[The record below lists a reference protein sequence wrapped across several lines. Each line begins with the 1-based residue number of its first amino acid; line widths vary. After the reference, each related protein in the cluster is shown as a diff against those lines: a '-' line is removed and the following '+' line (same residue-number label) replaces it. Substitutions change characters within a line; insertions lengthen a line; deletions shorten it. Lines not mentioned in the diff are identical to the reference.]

1 MTTGNSAPCIL
12 LVEDDDIVRVIA
24 EETLAT
30 AGYVVVA
37 VTDGV
42 EAMAAM
48 SRVRPNLIVSDVRMP
63 RCDGF
68 ELLQWVRRHPDHE
81 WLPFIIVS
89 AKADT
94 SDLRAGMSL
103 GADDYVTKP
112 YLPDDLLST
121 VAVRLE
127 RAAKIEGYQRQ
138 MREFLA
144 GRLPHDLRSPLTG
157 IIGYTELMIAASEA
171 GEVIPP
177 EQLLKYARNLQLSG
191 RRLLRLAE
199 NLALWQE
206 LEKCLG
212 GAGNTNPP
220 ERSNFRISAADLN
233 RQLREC
239 AEHYGRGAEFISRLD
254 NAVVTVGS
262 RGLVEV
268 FRHLVDNAFKFSLPG
283 TMVEATGRI
292 QNGRYVFEVMDRGRG
307 MRPDVVA
314 SLQHPVVFGRTAH
327 DQRDIG
333 MGLVLVRGFAKISD
347 SQLELSP
354 NTPAAGITARLN
366 LPLAAEASEA
376 EVAPSPF
383 R

>member
-1 MTTGNSAPCIL
+1 MTADSNAACIL

-24 EETLAT
+24 EETLAS

-37 VTDGV
+37 VADGV
-42 EAMAAM
+42 EAMEAM
-48 SRVRPNLIVSDVRMP
+48 SRVRPHLIVSDVRMP

-68 ELLQWVRRHPDHE
+68 ELLQWVRRHPEHE

-112 YLPDDLLST
+112 YLPEDLLRT

-157 IIGYTELMIAASEA
+157 IIGYTELIIAASEA
-171 GEVIPP
+171 GETIPP

-199 NLALWQE
+199 NLALWSE

-212 GAGNTNPP
+212 TAGNTMPP
-220 ERSNFRISAADLN
+220 PRSDFRIAAGDLN

-239 AEHYGRGAEFISRLD
+239 AEHYGRGPEFISRLD
-254 NAVVTVGS
+254 NAVVSVGS

-268 FRHLVDNAFKFSLPG
+268 LRHLVDNAFKFSLPG
-283 TMVEATGRI
+283 TMVEVTGRI
-292 QNGRYVFEVMDRGRG
+292 QNDRYVFEVVDRGRG
-307 MRPDVVA
+307 MKPGTMA
-314 SLQHPVVFGRTAH
+314 SLQQPLVFGQTAH
-327 DQRDIG
+327 DERAMG
-333 MGLVLVRGFAKISD
+333 MGLALVRGFAKISD
-347 SQLELSP
+347 TELELFP
-354 NTPAAGITARLN
+354 NTPAAGITARLR
-366 LPLAAEASEA
+366 LPLATGSG
-376 EVAPSPF
+376 
-383 R
+383 RG

>member
-1 MTTGNSAPCIL
+1 MTPAPTAPCIL

-37 VTDGV
+37 VTDGI

-48 SRVRPNLIVSDVRMP
+48 SRVRPHLIVSDIRMP

-112 YLPDDLLST
+112 YLPEDLLST

-127 RAAKIEGYQRQ
+127 RAAKIEGYQKQ
-138 MREFLA
+138 MRDFLA

-171 GEVIPP
+171 GETIPP
-177 EQLLKYARNLQLSG
+177 DQLLKYARNLQLSG

-199 NLALWQE
+199 NLALWSE

-212 GAGNTNPP
+212 AAGSTTKP
-220 ERSNFRISAADLN
+220 ERSDFRIVAPDLN

-239 AEHYGRGAEFISRLD
+239 AEHYGRGAEFISRID
-254 NAVVTVGS
+254 NAMVSAGS

-268 FRHLVDNAFKFSLPG
+268 LRHLVDNAFKFSLPG

-292 QNGRYVFEVMDRGRG
+292 QHGRYVFEVLDRGRG
-307 MRPDVVA
+307 IKPDLVA
-314 SLQHPVVFGRTAH
+314 ALQQPVLFGRMDH
-327 DQRDIG
+327 DQRNLG
-333 MGLVLVRGFAKISD
+333 MGLVLVRGFAQISD
-347 SQLELSP
+347 GQFETIP
-354 NTPAAGITARLN
+354 NSPAAGITARLS
-366 LPLAAEASEA
+366 LPLAAETGQG
-376 EVAPSPF
+376 
-383 R
+383 

>member
-1 MTTGNSAPCIL
+1 MTSDPAAPCIL

-30 AGYVVVA
+30 AGYNVVA
-37 VTDGV
+37 LPDGV

-48 SRVRPNLIVSDVRMP
+48 SRVRPHLIVSDVRMP

-112 YLPDDLLST
+112 YLPEDLLRT

-157 IIGYTELMIAASEA
+157 IIGYTELMIAAGEA
-171 GEVIPP
+171 GETIPP

-199 NLALWQE
+199 NLALWSE
-206 LEKCLG
+206 LEKCLSA
-212 GAGNTNPP
+212 AGNTIPP
-220 ERSNFRISAADLN
+220 ERSDFRIVASELN

-239 AEHYGRGAEFISRLD
+239 AEHYGRGAEFISRID
-254 NAVVTVGS
+254 HAVINAGS

-268 FRHLVDNAFKFSLPG
+268 LRHLVDNAFKFSLPG
-283 TMVEATGRI
+283 TMVEA
-292 QNGRYVFEVMDRGRG
+292 NGRAQDGRYIFEVTDRGRG
-307 MRPDVVA
+307 IKPDLVA
-314 SLQHPVVFGRTAH
+314 SLDQPVVFGRTAH
-327 DQRDIG
+327 DQRALG
-333 MGLVLVRGFAKISD
+333 MGLILVRGFAKISD
-347 SQLELSP
+347 GLFEVFP
-354 NTPAAGITARLN
+354 NTPAAGITARLS
-366 LPLAAEASEA
+366 LPLATAHG
-376 EVAPSPF
+376 
-383 R
+383 RD

>member
-1 MTTGNSAPCIL
+1 MIRVL
-12 LVEDDDIVRVIA
+12 IVEDEESLADPLAYLLRKEGFETTVAADGPSALAEFDRVGADIV
-24 EETLAT
+24 LLDLLLP
-30 AGYVVVA
+30 GMSG
-37 VTDGV
+37 TDV
-42 EAMAAM
+42 
-48 SRVRPNLIVSDVRMP
+48 
-63 RCDGF
+63 CK
-68 ELLQWVRRHPDHE
+68 Q
-81 WLPFIIVS
+81 
-89 AKADT
+89 
-94 SDLRAGMSL
+94 LRARSSVPVIMVTARDSEIDKVLGLEL

>member
-1 MTTGNSAPCIL
+1 MTTETSAPAPCIL

-30 AGYVVVA
+30 AGYMVFAVA
-37 VTDGV
+37 DGA

-48 SRVRPNLIVSDVRMP
+48 SRVRPHLIVSDIRMP

-89 AKADT
+89 AKADS

-112 YLPDDLLST
+112 YLPEDLLRT

-138 MREFLA
+138 MRDFLA

-171 GEVIPP
+171 GETIPP

-199 NLALWQE
+199 NLALWSE

-212 GAGNTNPP
+212 AAGNTVPP
-220 ERSNFRISAADLN
+220 ERSDFRVSAAELN

-239 AEHYGRGAEFISRLD
+239 AEHYGRGAEFVSRIE
-254 NAVVTVGS
+254 NAVISVGS
-262 RGLVEV
+262 RGLVEIL
-268 FRHLVDNAFKFSLPG
+268 RHLVDNAFRFSLPG
-283 TMVEATGRI
+283 TMVEATGHL
-292 QNGRYVFEVMDRGRG
+292 QNGRYVFEVVDRGRG
-307 MRPDVVA
+307 IKPELAA
-314 SLQHPVVFGRTAH
+314 SLLKPVVFGRTAH
-327 DQRDIG
+327 DERAMG
-333 MGLVLVRGFAKISD
+333 MGLLLVRGFAKISD
-347 SQLELSP
+347 GQFELNP
-354 NTPAAGITARLN
+354 NTPAAGVTARLS
-366 LPLAAEASEA
+366 LPLAAG
-376 EVAPSPF
+376 
-383 R
+383 RDRG